1 MLRTLRTLSSPL
13 QSDNKDTHVPDML
26 SAPPSPG
33 PLPSLLAEP
42 SLAPRPTP
50 LGTLLPPIGALSL
63 AVCLGVC
70 ASHGAI

>member
-1 MLRTLRTLSSPL
+1 
-13 QSDNKDTHVPDML
+13 ML

-63 AVCLGVC
+63 AVCLERSREVN
-70 ASHGAI
+70 IKNRI

>member
-1 MLRTLRTLSSPL
+1 
-13 QSDNKDTHVPDML
+13 ML
-26 SAPPSPG
+26 SAPPGPG

-70 ASHGAI
+70 ARHDAT